1 MRGWL
6 DARLAP
12 EVPAARLAVI
22 RALVGLFALV
32 YLSIRFVH
40 LLRYRDFPAAQ
51 FAPTGIVTLISTP
64 LSAWWVVAQVVVTW
78 LLSITFM
85 LGLWHRVLGPCFALA
100 LLWTLSYRSSWGMIF
115 HTENLLVL
123 HTIVLAFAPAADT
136 FALRKPLSDQR
147 GARYGLPIRLMCLIS
162 VLAYFVAGWAKL
174 RNAGWEWA
182 GGDILQVQVAYD
194 NLRKLAL
201 GDYYSPLGAYLVR
214 FGALWAPLAAV
225 SLVMELLAPLAFLG
239 ERAGRWWSL
248 AAFSFHLGVLA
259 LMAINFPYPLSFVA
273 FASFFAAERLPPL
286 LAARLG
292 RRFPSL
298 RFHSG
303 ASSQ

>member
-1 MRGWL
+1 MRRWL
-6 DARLAP
+6 EARLAP
-12 EVPAARLAVI
+12 DAPALRLAVL

-51 FAPTGIVTLISTP
+51 FAPIGLVSLISTP
-64 LSAWWVVAQVVVTW
+64 LPSELVVAQVVLTW

-85 LGLWHRVLGPCFALA
+85 LGIAHRVLGPCFALA

-123 HTIVLAFAPAADT
+123 HALVLAFAPAADT
-136 FALRKPLSDQR
+136 LAWGRPPSDRR
-147 GARYGLPIRLMCLIS
+147 GVRYGLPIRLMCFIT

-174 RNAGWEWA
+174 KNAGWDWA
-182 GGDILQVQVAYD
+182 GGDVLQVQVAYD

-201 GDYYSPLGAYLVR
+201 GDFYSPLGGYLVR
-214 FGALWAPLAAV
+214 FGALWAPLAAA
-225 SLVMELLAPLAFLG
+225 SLAMELLAPLAMLG

-248 AAFSFHLGVLA
+248 LAFSFHLGVLA

-273 FASFFAAERLPPL
+273 FASFFAAERVLPVV
-286 LAARLG
+286 ASRLG
-292 RRFPSL
+292 RFSARL
-298 RFHSG
+298 RFHSELG
-303 ASSQ
+303 PL